1 MKDNFSKQSDL
12 YSKFRPGYP
21 KKLFDF
27 LMPLVPDKKIAWDC
41 GTGNGQVA
49 VALAEYFK
57 KVYATDLSGT
67 QINNAVLRN
76 NIFYSVEKA
85 EETKFDSNTFDLI
98 TIAQAIHWFDF
109 DKFYKE
115 VHRTLKPGGIIAAIG
130 YDVLKINR
138 KIDAII
144 DNFYKNTTGPYWD
157 QERKLVDN
165 HYATIPFPF
174 KQIESPVFSMSYQ
187 WNLEQVIGY
196 FNTWSAV
203 QHYIR
208 KNNENPVDEFS
219 KELRKAW
226 GGVGR
231 RKVSFPVFIRV
242 GRK

>member
-27 LMPLVPDKKIAWDC
+27 LMQLVPDKKTAWDC

-49 VALAEYFK
+49 VTLSGYFK
-57 KVYATDLSGT
+57 KIYATDLSAA
-67 QINNAVLRN
+67 QIANAAIKD
-76 NIFYSVEKA
+76 NIFYLVEKA
-85 EETKFDSNTFDLI
+85 EETKFDDNSFDLI
-98 TIAQAIHWFDF
+98 TIAQAIHWFNF

-115 VHRTLKPGGIIAAIG
+115 AHRTLRPGGIIAAIG

-138 KIDAII
+138 KIDSVI
-144 DNFYKNTTGPYWD
+144 DNFYKITTGPYWD
-157 QERKLVDN
+157 KERKLVDS

-174 KQIESPVFSMSYQ
+174 KEIESPGFSMNYQ
-187 WNLEQVIGY
+187 WELEQVIGY